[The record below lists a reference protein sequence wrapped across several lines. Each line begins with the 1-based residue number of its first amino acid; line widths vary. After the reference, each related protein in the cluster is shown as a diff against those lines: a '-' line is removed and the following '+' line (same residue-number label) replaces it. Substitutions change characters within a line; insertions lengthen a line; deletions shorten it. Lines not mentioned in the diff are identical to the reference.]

1 MKNIITLC
9 AILLI
14 VTCAQAQNYEIAYDY
29 YFNGLKYY
37 RNGNYEMAQFS
48 FQKALELSPEL
59 ESEIPEVKMYL
70 GLSAF
75 QNKDYS
81 TARIYL
87 DNFRGNIY
95 VDQIL
100 EIIETIDMEKDKSD
114 VSIVKTPINHEQVDS
129 IVDTSEESSS
139 FSLFITV
146 GIIVF
151 SVTCLTAILTFYW
164 LRKYNKPFV
173 PNKKGQTVTV
183 DLTEEPTEIHPVDLK
198 IKTLD
203 EFEEETVQKIL
214 SGSKYLLELLNIKL
228 DSEIPIDNSTTTKQ
242 EEMKGISDV
251 DRLQKEIEET
261 LKGVLTTSE
270 VKDIEGLLLDLN
282 KEKNIDVDKKLIEME
297 RENAPK
303 IEQDYRLVKGY
314 IKPDQ
319 ETSRKYNM
327 IMNTKEKQLP
337 LKGHAFQEV
346 TSIKDNLKKSQVKQD
361 DKNLEEFFTLL
372 FNETNYEKLKNQNID
387 F

>member
-1 MKNIITLC
+1 MCIR
-9 AILLI
+9 
-14 VTCAQAQNYEIAYDY
+14 D
-29 YFNGLKYY
+29 
-37 RNGNYEMAQFS
+37 S
-48 FQKALELSPEL
+48 
-59 ESEIPEVKMYL
+59 
-70 GLSAF
+70 
-75 QNKDYS
+75 YS

-251 DRLQKEIEET
+251 C
-261 LKGVLTTSE
+261 
-270 VKDIEGLLLDLN
+270 LL
-282 KEKNIDVDKKLIEME
+282 
-297 RENAPK
+297 
-303 IEQDYRLVKGY
+303 Y
-314 IKPDQ
+314 
-319 ETSRKYNM
+319 TSRC
-327 IMNTKEKQLP
+327 
-337 LKGHAFQEV
+337 V
-346 TSIKDNLKKSQVKQD
+346 
-361 DKNLEEFFTLL
+361 
-372 FNETNYEKLKNQNID
+372 
-387 F
+387 

>member
-14 VTCAQAQNYEIAYDY
+14 VTCAQAQNYEVAYDY

-346 TSIKDNLKKSQVKQD
+346 TSIKDNLKKSQVKPD

>member
-337 LKGHAFQEV
+337 LKKYTFQEV

>member
-14 VTCAQAQNYEIAYDY
+14 VTCAQAQNYEVAYDY

-282 KEKNIDVDKKLIEME
+282 KEKNIDVDTKLIEME

-303 IEQDYRLVKGY
+303 IEQDYRSVKGY

-327 IMNTKEKQLP
+327 IINTKEKQLP
-337 LKGHAFQEV
+337 LKKYTFQEV
-346 TSIKDNLKKSQVKQD
+346 TSIKDNLKKSQIKQD

>member
-346 TSIKDNLKKSQVKQD
+346 TSIKDNLKKSQVKPD

>member
-151 SVTCLTAILTFYW
+151 FS
-164 LRKYNKPFV
+164 
-173 PNKKGQTVTV
+173 
-183 DLTEEPTEIHPVDLK
+183 
-198 IKTLD
+198 
-203 EFEEETVQKIL
+203 
-214 SGSKYLLELLNIKL
+214 YLF
-228 DSEIPIDNSTTTKQ
+228 DSNFN
-242 EEMKGISDV
+242 
-251 DRLQKEIEET
+251 
-261 LKGVLTTSE
+261 
-270 VKDIEGLLLDLN
+270 LLL
-282 KEKNIDVDKKLIEME
+282 VKKI
-297 RENAPK
+297 
-303 IEQDYRLVKGY
+303 
-314 IKPDQ
+314 
-319 ETSRKYNM
+319 
-327 IMNTKEKQLP
+327 
-337 LKGHAFQEV
+337 
-346 TSIKDNLKKSQVKQD
+346 
-361 DKNLEEFFTLL
+361 
-372 FNETNYEKLKNQNID
+372 
-387 F
+387 